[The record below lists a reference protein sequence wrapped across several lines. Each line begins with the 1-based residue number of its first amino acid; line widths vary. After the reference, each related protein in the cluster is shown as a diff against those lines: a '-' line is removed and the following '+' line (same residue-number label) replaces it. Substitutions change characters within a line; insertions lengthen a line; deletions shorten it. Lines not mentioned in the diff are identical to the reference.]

1 MDGKRA
7 EQVEVDLDGRTI
19 PATVPP
25 ESALLRPAWAAVLG
39 VGWPLAFLIMLAL
52 EPAPADPQAAQPLAG
67 TLLAVGFMTGLL
79 LTSAAA
85 GTRHRLAAG
94 AAAVTGVFALVGAAA
109 CPASGHHAYGAWWF
123 AQMAVVI
130 AMLGVSVAA
139 LGARA
144 RA

>member
-25 ESALLRPAWAAVLG
+25 ESALRPGWAAVLG

-67 TLLAVGFMTGLL
+67 TLLAVGFMAGLL

-94 AAAVTGVFALVGAAA
+94 AATVTGVFALVGAAA